1 MNIGCGNSILPE
13 EMYDHGYKN
22 IYNIDISQTC
32 IEFMAKRNSE
42 NRSDLKC
49 KFINSRWMENFDT
62 FLYIGEVMDIRNL
75 SFPGGLFDLIV
86 DKSTIDALLCGDS
99 AYMNVAKMLKV
110 IL

>member
-1 MNIGCGNSILPE
+1 
-13 EMYDHGYKN
+13 
-22 IYNIDISQTC
+22 
-32 IEFMAKRNSE
+32 
-42 NRSDLKC
+42 
-49 KFINSRWMENFDT
+49 
-62 FLYIGEVMDIRNL
+62 MDIRNL